1 LDSDFAVSDRLLSD
15 IVESN
20 SVGNEVFPMLTWDI
34 IFDFQGNGDGLLDI
48 IPAGIWIVEQLV
60 GDNGEGW
67 EISFEFAVGLHS
79 GDDFGDIWDILDQN
93 TKVGLIVVV
102 GDECSD

>member
-1 LDSDFAVSDRLLSD
+1 LNSGFTVSDRLLSD

-60 GDNGEGW
+60 GDNGERW
-67 EISFEFAVGLHS
+67 EISFEFAVCFHG
-79 GDDFGDIWDILDQN
+79 GDDLGDIRDILDQN
-93 TKVGLIVVV
+93 TEVSLIVVV